1 MLEALHSEFPNAALH
16 ILVRKGNGAVYDKHP
31 FLNRVIE
38 WDKKSGKYRSLFNL
52 LGAIRKEKYQLVVNL
67 HRFASSGILT
77 AFSGAKTTVG
87 FDKNPLSFAFTQRFP
102 HRIGADVNGNFT
114 HEIERN
120 FALISKLCPNR
131 AHRPRLYPEL
141 ISPSSAARA
150 LFDQAAETEYICI
163 APASVWQTKA
173 WPIEAWI
180 QLIEACA
187 SYRIFILGGP
197 DDAQLAESI
206 RTQARH
212 SALINT
218 CGHLSLLESAALMK
232 KARMNFVNDSAP
244 LHLCTAV
251 DAPVTAIF
259 CSTLP
264 SFGFGPLP
272 PQGHAVETREILP
285 CRPCGLHGRTSC
297 PLKHFNCAHSIRIDD
312 VLAPL
317 RGASEKTA

>member
-1 MLEALHSEFPNAALH
+1 VLEALHSEFPNAALH
-16 ILVRKGNGAVYDKHP
+16 ILVRKGNGAIYEQHP

-67 HRFASSGILT
+67 HRFASSGLLT
-77 AFSGAKTTVG
+77 AFSGAKKTVG
-87 FDKNPLSFAFTQRFP
+87 FDKNPLSFAFSQRFP
-102 HRIGADVNGNFT
+102 HRIGADEQGNFA

-120 FALISKLCPNR
+120 YALIAELCPNR

-141 ISPSSAARA
+141 ISPSTNARRV
-150 LFDQAAETEYICI
+150 FDQAAQGKYICI

-173 WPIEAWI
+173 WPIESWI
-180 QLIEACA
+180 QLIEACT
-187 SYRIFILGGP
+187 SHRIFILGGP
-197 DDAQLAESI
+197 SDAQLSESI
-206 RTQARH
+206 RSQAHH
-212 SALINT
+212 SDIINT

-264 SFGFGPLP
+264 SFGFGPLAP
-272 PQGHAVETREILP
+272 NGHAVETRETLT

-297 PLKHFNCAHSIRIDD
+297 PLTHFNCAHSIRIDD

-317 RGASEKTA
+317 RAISDQTA